1 MGGGRPMI
9 TRLKRWGALLASL
22 ALTILAAFL
31 RGRAVGRQ
39 IQKDQDNADTLD
51 ALERGRDA
59 VRDARGRDD
68 AQQLRDN
75 DGQW

>member
-1 MGGGRPMI
+1 MI
-9 TRLKRWGALLASL
+9 ARFKSWGALLATL
-22 ALTILAAFL
+22 VLTILAAFL
-31 RGRAVGRQ
+31 RGRAVGQ
-39 IQKDQDNADTLD
+39 QTQKDQDNANTLD

-59 VRDARGRDD
+59 LRDARSRDD